1 MKNVPL
7 FPRPV
12 SWLSA
17 VLLYVFLGLWMTFIA
32 TVLPRLFELFET
44 SPRLAAL
51 GYLSLWISPI
61 PFVAVGHHLV
71 HAFLDRADRGTKVAG
86 GLLPGLGSLWAGAFA
101 WFVIMFASSVV
112 LLFLLVLFP
121 PPPADGLSALGS
133 LTTLLG
139 TFAWPFDDRA
149 RAGIH
154 TLAWVVVAAQL
165 YDLERAMK
173 ERAKRGDA

>member
-1 MKNVPL
+1 MYNIPL

-17 VLLYVFLGLWMTFIA
+17 GLLYVFLGLWMTFVA
-32 TVLPRLFELFET
+32 TVVPHIYEHFES

-51 GYLSLWISPI
+51 GFLAVWTSPI
-61 PFVAVGHHLV
+61 VFVGLLHHV
-71 HAFLDRADRGTKVAG
+71 IHAFLDRADRGTKANR

-101 WFVIMFASSVV
+101 WFVIMFTSSVV
-112 LLFLLVLFP
+112 VLLMLMLYP
-121 PPPADGLSALGS
+121 PPPADQL
-133 LTTLLG
+133 LTM
-139 TFAWPFDDRA
+139 FAWPFDGRA

-165 YDLERAMK
+165 YDLDRAVRERG
-173 ERAKRGDA
+173 KRGEA